1 MPFGEPGAYWLL
13 LEPDVG
19 LRHTPYDLPEAAAR
33 IQSTPYPQANDFAQ
47 RNVLQP
53 PSETEI
59 LALYSR
65 VGLQE

>member
-1 MPFGEPGAYWLL
+1 MPFGEPGAYWVL
-13 LEPDVG
+13 LEPDVV
-19 LRHTPYDLPEAAAR
+19 LRHTRYDLPKAAAR
-33 IQSTPYPQANDFAQ
+33 IRSTSYPQANDFAQ

-65 VGLQE
+65 VELQE